1 MHYKNIVIAE
11 TQMFYIQVLHS
22 CFTLNPAQFKDEF
35 LKRTFIWIVYRV
47 VFKVTID
54 QFVSFSDNFPV
65 CKIKHF
71 ANCID

>member
-11 TQMFYIQVLHS
+11 TQMFYIHVLHF

-47 VFKVTID
+47 VFRVTID
-54 QFVSFSDNFPV
+54 QFV
-65 CKIKHF
+65 
-71 ANCID
+71 

>member
-1 MHYKNIVIAE
+1 MHYKNIVIVE
-11 TQMFYIQVLHS
+11 TQMFYIHVLHS

-54 QFVSFSDNFPV
+54 QFV
-65 CKIKHF
+65 
-71 ANCID
+71 